1 MSSYKR
7 EKQDAENTMIM
18 KAEASIGLVNVPAEE
33 TLSSTEIAQ
42 GGSDSLTEGQTL
54 LNKVPEDS
62 LDKLV

>member
-42 GGSDSLTEGQTL
+42 GESNSLTEGQTL